1 MKDIREYKTNLRN
14 MYRGIRQ
21 KLKPQDKLELDH
33 KIFERVQRLNQY
45 ANASLILVYVS
56 TAIEVDTKKI
66 IEQALEEGKRV
77 GVPRCVPD
85 TREMEFYEIHSLDE
99 LEPGTFGVL
108 EPKPDPQNLLPADP
122 GGLCIVPGLCFD
134 NFGYRL
140 GYGKGYYDRFLS
152 GYTGVTVGICY
163 SSCVRGSLIHGRFDR
178 PVELLV
184 TERFIRRTDLKP
196 NGKKNFFRGGR
207 RSGTQSSK

>member
-14 MYRGIRQ
+14 HYRNIRQ
-21 KLKPQDKLELDH
+21 KLSPQDKLALDQ
-33 KIFERVQRLNQY
+33 KVFERVLRLNQY
-45 ANASLILVYVS
+45 VTAQLLLVYVS
-56 TAIEVDTKKI
+56 TAIEVDTKML
-66 IEQALEEGKRV
+66 IEKALADGKRV
-77 GVPRCVPD
+77 GVPRCVPG
-85 TREMEFYEIHSLDE
+85 TREMEFYEIHSLAE

-108 EPKPDPQNLLPADP
+108 EPKPNPENLLPKDP
-122 GGLCIVPGLCFD
+122 GGLCIIPGLCFD

-184 TERFIRRTDLKP
+184 TERFIRRTDLQFQ
-196 NGKKNFFRGGR
+196 KKRNFLPKGGR
-207 RSGTQSSK
+207 GFGTK

>member
-14 MYRGIRQ
+14 FYRGIRQ
-21 KLKPQDKLELDH
+21 KLSVQDKLSLDQ
-33 KIFERVQRLNQY
+33 KVFERVLRLNQY
-45 ANASLILVYVS
+45 ATAQLLLVYVS
-56 TAIEVDTKKI
+56 TAIEVDTKML
-66 IEQALEEGKRV
+66 IEKALADGKRV
-77 GVPRCVPD
+77 GVPRCVPG

-108 EPKPDPQNLLPADP
+108 EPKPNPEKLLPQDP
-122 GGLCIVPGLCFD
+122 GGLCIIPGLCFD

-184 TERFIRRTDLKP
+184 TDRFIRRTDLQFQ
-196 NGKKNFFRGGR
+196 KKRNFLQKGGR
-207 RSGTQSSK
+207 GFGTK

>member
-1 MKDIREYKTNLRN
+1 
-14 MYRGIRQ
+14 
-21 KLKPQDKLELDH
+21 
-33 KIFERVQRLNQY
+33 
-45 ANASLILVYVS
+45 
-56 TAIEVDTKKI
+56 
-66 IEQALEEGKRV
+66 
-77 GVPRCVPD
+77 
-85 TREMEFYEIHSLDE
+85 MEFYEIHSLDE

-108 EPKPDPQNLLPADP
+108 EPNPNPEKLLPQDP
-122 GGLCIVPGLCFD
+122 GGLCIIPGLCFD

-184 TERFIRRTDLKP
+184 TDRFIRRTDLQFQ
-196 NGKKNFFRGGR
+196 KKRNFLQKGGR
-207 RSGTQSSK
+207 GFGTK

>member
-1 MKDIREYKTNLRN
+1 MKDIREYKINLRN
-14 MYRGIRQ
+14 FYRSIRQ
-21 KLKPQDKLELDH
+21 KLSVQDKLSLDQ
-33 KIFERVQRLNQY
+33 KVFERVLRLNQY
-45 ANASLILVYVS
+45 ATAQLLLVYVS
-56 TAIEVDTKKI
+56 TAIEVDTKML
-66 IEQALEEGKRV
+66 IEKALEDGKRV
-77 GVPRCVPD
+77 GVPRCVPG

-108 EPKPDPQNLLPADP
+108 EPNPNPEKLLPQDP
-122 GGLCIVPGLCFD
+122 GGLCIIPGLCFD

-184 TERFIRRTDLKP
+184 TDRFIRRTDLQFQ
-196 NGKKNFFRGGR
+196 KKRNFLQKGGR
-207 RSGTQSSK
+207 GFGTK

>member
-14 MYRGIRQ
+14 FYRSIRQ
-21 KLKPQDKLELDH
+21 KLSVQDKLSLDQ
-33 KIFERVQRLNQY
+33 KVFERVLRLNQY
-45 ANASLILVYVS
+45 ATAQLLLVYVS
-56 TAIEVDTKKI
+56 TAIEVDTKML
-66 IEQALEEGKRV
+66 IEKALADGKRV
-77 GVPRCVPD
+77 GVPRCVPG
-85 TREMEFYEIHSLDE
+85 TREMECYEIHSLDE

-108 EPKPDPQNLLPADP
+108 EPNPNPEKLLPQDP
-122 GGLCIVPGLCFD
+122 GGLCIIPGLCFD

-184 TERFIRRTDLKP
+184 TDRFIRRTDLQFQ
-196 NGKKNFFRGGR
+196 KKRNFLQKGGR
-207 RSGTQSSK
+207 GFGTK